1 MALLNS
7 LAILAFS
14 GGENG
19 SPLDINPGVIIWT
32 TVTFLFLLWLLK
44 KMAWK
49 PILDLLSERENKIKD
64 SLEKAETA
72 RKDAERLIAENQA
85 SLAKTEAEAQKIIA
99 QSREYAENLK
109 SQIIQESKEEA
120 RKMLDDAEAEIQR
133 RQKEAF
139 AQLKSE
145 VADIAVDA
153 AEKII
158 KANLDKEK
166 QIELVNKHIDEISK
180 N

>member
-1 MALLNS
+1 MLLLNN

-14 GGENG
+14 GAEGG
-19 SPLDINPGVIIWT
+19 SPLEINPGVIIWT
-32 TVTFLFLLWLLK
+32 TVTFLILLWVLK
-44 KMAWK
+44 KTAWK
-49 PILDLLSERENKIKD
+49 PIVDALDQREESIKN
-64 SLEKAETA
+64 SLEQAEIA
-72 RKDAERLIAENQA
+72 RQEAEKLIAENQA
-85 SLAKTEAEAQKIIA
+85 NLAKAEAEAQQIIA

-109 SQIIQESKEEA
+109 NQIIQESKEEA
-120 RKMLDDAEAEIQR
+120 RKMIDDAEAEIQR

-139 AQLKSE
+139 AKLKSE
-145 VADIAVDA
+145 VADIAVEA